1 MLLCLTLDM
10 ILRLTKTF
18 ILRFSMIVMISQLSF
33 TSVLNFTARPILN
46 YPTYQILGK
55 NAQDACELQ
64 INVNENLEITIIF
77 KNLSFH
83 NSEKH
88 IVSLF

>member
-1 MLLCLTLDM
+1 MELICDKLTS
-10 ILRLTKTF
+10 TF

-33 TSVLNFTARPILN
+33 TFVLNFTARPILN

-77 KNLSFH
+77 KNLNFTTLKSTLLVCFDFF
-83 NSEKH
+83 
-88 IVSLF
+88 V

>member
-1 MLLCLTLDM
+1 
-10 ILRLTKTF
+10 
-18 ILRFSMIVMISQLSF
+18 MISQLSF
-33 TSVLNFTARPILN
+33 TFVLNFTARPILN
-46 YPTYQILGK
+46 YPPYQILGK
-55 NAQDACELQ
+55 NAQDTCELQ

>member
-1 MLLCLTLDM
+1 MVV
-10 ILRLTKTF
+10 I
-18 ILRFSMIVMISQLSF
+18 ISHLSF
-33 TSVLNFTARPILN
+33 TFLWNFTARPNLN
-46 YPTYQILGK
+46 YPTYQVLRK

-83 NSEKH
+83 NFEKH
-88 IVSLF
+88 IISLF